1 MDVGFRNAQLR
12 KLCSNTTLM
21 RRRFGA
27 TGSAKLQRRLA
38 ELAAATC
45 IADLFLLPQAR
56 CHQLKADRDE
66 LFSVDLEG
74 ANRLIF
80 EVADEPT
87 PRKRDGGIDIN
98 QVKRIAVV
106 EITDTHR

>member
-12 KLCSNTTLM
+12 KLCSDPSLM

-27 TGSAKLQRRLA
+27 NGSAKLQRRLA

-45 IADLFLLPQAR
+45 IADLFLLRQAR
-56 CHQLKADRDE
+56 CHQLKAGRDE
-66 LFSVDLEG
+66 MFSVDIDGGL
-74 ANRLIF
+74 RMIF

-87 PRKRDGGIDIN
+87 PRTKDGGVDVD
-98 QVKRIAVV
+98 QVKRVAVV
-106 EITDTHR
+106 EITDPHR

>member
-27 TGSAKLQRRLA
+27 TGAAKLQRRLA

-56 CHQLKADRDE
+56 CHQLKAERDE
-66 LFSVDLEG
+66 MFSVNLDG

-87 PRKRDGGIDIN
+87 PRRPDGGIDTD
-98 QVKRIAVV
+98 QVKRVAVV